1 MELINWIARLP
12 RSVRRKPTRVP
23 YLLEIS
29 SFHRTAVAERMRV
42 DRNGS
47 PLSILL
53 LRLPVDRSALQD
65 YQFLGDLLER
75 RLRMTDSAGLLP
87 DGRVGVLL
95 PDTLPA
101 GAWKVAS
108 DICEVYPVGHE
119 RPDCDVLVYPEPPGR
134 LTEQQHKRPA
144 KEPVAVRSAKKTDG
158 SVDSLFAR
166 TLPLWKR
173 SLDVAGASCGL
184 ILSAPAILLAAVVV
198 KLSSPGQ
205 AFYTQEREG
214 LGGRRFHIWKLRT
227 MRLDADQLKDSLRPY
242 SEQDGPA
249 FKMMRDPRITR
260 VGRVLRRFSLDEL
273 PQLWNVLRG
282 DMSLVGP
289 RPLPVD
295 ESLGCLAW
303 QRRRLHVTPGLTCI
317 WQIEGRNVVPFEEWI
332 RMDLDYAQRR
342 SLWYDLKL
350 LLRTPTA
357 LIFAKGPR

>member
-1 MELINWIARLP
+1 MQLMNWIARLSG
-12 RSVRRKPTRVP
+12 SVRRGSLRASDLRDVGD
-23 YLLEIS
+23 
-29 SFHRTAVAERMRV
+29 FHQSAVAERMRV

-53 LRLPVDRSALQD
+53 LRLPADRSAPLD
-65 YQFLGDLLER
+65 YQFLAGLLQR
-75 RLRMTDSAGLLP
+75 RLRMTDSAGLLH

-134 LTEQQHKRPA
+134 LTEQPHKRPV
-144 KEPVAVRSAKKTDG
+144 KEPVAVRSTNKTDG
-158 SVDSLFAR
+158 SMDSLFACS
-166 TLPLWKR
+166 LPLWKR
-173 SLDVAGASCGL
+173 SLDIAGASCGL
-184 ILSAPAILLAAVVV
+184 IVSAPAILLAAAAV

-295 ESLGCLAW
+295 ESLGCLSW
-303 QRRRLHVTPGLTCI
+303 QRRRLQVTPGLTCV

-332 RMDLDYAQRR
+332 RMDLHYAQRR

-350 LLRTPTA
+350 LLRTPPA

>member
-1 MELINWIARLP
+1 MELINWMVRLP
-12 RSVRRKPTRVP
+12 DSIRRRSPQVP
-23 YLLEIS
+23 NLLDVS
-29 SFHRTAVAERMRV
+29 GFHRTAVAERMRV

-53 LRLPVDRSALQD
+53 LRLPTDRSTRKD
-65 YQFLGDLLER
+65 YAFLAEVLKR
-75 RLRMTDSAGLLP
+75 RLRMTDSAGLLR

-95 PDTLPA
+95 PDTLPS

-108 DICEVYPVGHE
+108 DICEVYPVGHS
-119 RPDCDVLVYPEPPGR
+119 RPDCEVLVYPEHPGHGAEH
-134 LTEQQHKRPA
+134 LHKRLA
-144 KEPVAVRSAKKTDG
+144 KEPVAVRPAGVTDG
-158 SVDSLFAR
+158 SVESLFACS
-166 TLPLWKR
+166 LPVWKR
-173 SLDVAGASCGL
+173 GLDIAGASCGL
-184 ILSAPAILLAAVVV
+184 LLTAPVILLAAVAI

-205 AFYTQEREG
+205 VFYTQEREG
-214 LGGRRFHIWKLRT
+214 LGGRRFRIWKLRT

-260 VGRVLRRFSLDEL
+260 VGRILRRFSLDEL

-282 DMSLVGP
+282 EMSLVGP

-295 ESLGCLAW
+295 ESLGCIAW
-303 QRRRLHVTPGLTCI
+303 QRRRLQVTPGLTCI
-317 WQIEGRNVVPFEEWI
+317 WQIEGRNIVPFEEWI

-342 SLWYDLKL
+342 SLWYDLRII
-350 LLRTPTA
+350 LRTPPA